1 MYRLLEFIQDKHLVY
16 QNKERGD
23 TLLCDYRLLIDGGGK
38 TLSFVSVCKSD
49 LKNFDLSELALL
61 AYQEIERPNTEIL
74 YKSIIAWCTPPL
86 NNTAKVDVREES
98 ERIMEEFES
107 VGFKLDSFMKELI
120 IEKVI
125 QHFETPIRQP
135 T

>member
-23 TLLCDYRLLIDGGGK
+23 TLLCDYRLLIDGGGE

-49 LKNFDLSELALL
+49 LDNFGLSELALL
-61 AYQEIERPNTEIL
+61 AYQEIERPNTEML

-86 NNTAKVDVREES
+86 NTTAKVDVREES

-107 VGFKLDSFMKELI
+107 VRFKLDSFMKELI

-125 QHFETPIRQP
+125 QHFETPI
-135 T
+135 